1 LNRPLVAGFEVPGDS
16 VAQPRFQ
23 ARLLNLCAGLA
34 LLLAACGIYGVLAYS
49 VTQRQREIGIRMAL
63 GAPRNNVLGLV
74 LRQGMR
80 LTLLGV
86 GLGVVAALA
95 LTKVLQNLLYEVRPT
110 DPLTYA
116 AVTLTLL
123 LIALFACWL
132 PARRAAKVD
141 PMVALRSE

>member
-1 LNRPLVAGFEVPGDS
+1 
-16 VAQPRFQ
+16 
-23 ARLLNLCAGLA
+23 
-34 LLLAACGIYGVLAYS
+34 

-95 LTKVLQNLLYEVRPT
+95 LTKVLQNLLYEVRTT